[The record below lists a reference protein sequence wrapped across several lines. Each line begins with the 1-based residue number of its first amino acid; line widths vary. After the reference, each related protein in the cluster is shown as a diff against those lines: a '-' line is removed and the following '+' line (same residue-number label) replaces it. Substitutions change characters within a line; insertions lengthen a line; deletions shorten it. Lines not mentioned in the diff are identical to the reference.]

1 MLGKKNMNNSEGQ
14 NIEVE
19 YKPEDSPE
27 KQLSDFKDFMR
38 EFKRQEEEA
47 VKLINE
53 NKHEFDGA
61 TWHFGKINP
70 DELTSEDMDMWEV
83 VKTSL
88 ATSKL
93 KGDKENRIPADTLM
107 GIFEDYKKR
116 VRESKNLSR
125 GQFCAFIANKIGGP
139 IGHEYVKRGNF

>member
-1 MLGKKNMNNSEGQ
+1 MNNSEGQ

-38 EFKRQEEEA
+38 EFKRQEEA
-47 VKLINE
+47 SRLIQE
-53 NKHEFDGA
+53 DKQEFDGA

-107 GIFEDYKKR
+107 SIFEDYKKR